1 MFQTGNISE
10 RGLAFFISQ
19 ELHEALVFSFS
30 FPDVKGALTPT
41 VTAAFVDAAPTL

>member
-1 MFQTGNISE
+1 MLQTWNISE
-10 RGLAFFISQ
+10 RQSNLFS
-19 ELHEALVFSFS
+19 LHKHTKKLVFSVF